1 MTMTKRAAIYL
12 RVSTDGQTTDNQRLA
27 LEQVAAHRGWQIVET
42 YTDHGISGAKARD
55 KRPAF
60 DQMCNDATR
69 GKFDVIAAWS
79 IDRIGRSVL
88 HVSTFMAEMAALNVS
103 QYYDQQNID
112 TSTPA
117 GKAMLQMCVVFSEF
131 ERSMIRERVMAG
143 LARARKEGKRLGR
156 PKLHAQV
163 TKRIAKALARGDM
176 GMIKIAKK
184 YGVGVGSV
192 QRLKH
197 GTHVSMRDVS

>member
-1 MTMTKRAAIYL
+1 MTKQAAIYL

-27 LEQVAAHRGWQIVET
+27 LEQVAAHRGWKIVEV

-60 DQMCNDATR
+60 DAMCKDATR
-69 GKFDVIAAWS
+69 GKFDVIMAWS
-79 IDRIGRSVL
+79 IDRIGRSV
-88 HVSTFMAEMAALNVS
+88 ANVS
-103 QYYDQQNID
+103 SFMLEMDALGVKQYYDQQAID

-117 GKAMLQMCVVFSEF
+117 GKAMVLMASVFAEF

-143 LARARKEGKRLGR
+143 LDRARKDGKRLGR

-163 TKRIAKALARGDM
+163 TKRIEKALAKGDM
-176 GMIKIAKK
+176 GMIRIARKF
-184 YGVGVGSV
+184 GVGTGTV
-192 QRLKH
+192 QRVKQR
-197 GTHVSMRDVS
+197 MAA